1 MAEKCISQAVS
12 FVFFILIARDG
23 ENKEFLFVFFG
34 NEGQNHS
41 LLRSVI
47 KNMCVAAKCI
57 SQAVSLVF
65 FILRARNAKN
75 KKFFCVFI

>member
-12 FVFFILIARDG
+12 FVFFILKARDG
-23 ENKEFLFVFFG
+23 ENMKFLFVFFG

-65 FILRARNAKN
+65 FILKSEE
-75 KKFFCVFI
+75 CEE